1 MLVDLDYFYAQV
13 EEKRDPSIKDKPV
26 VVCVYSGRTEESGV
40 VATANYI
47 ARKYGVKSG
56 IPIVLAKKRLDGVD
70 SVFIRM
76 DHDYYKQVSDRIMV
90 ILKSGSDGFEQMGID
105 EAYLDISQR
114 SGLSYQRA
122 AEIARS
128 IKGNMKN
135 QEGMTCSIGV
145 GPNKLVAKIASDV
158 VKPDGLTV
166 VRPEEVLQ
174 FLYPMPVDRVVGVGK
189 KTSERLERMG
199 IRTIGELA
207 ALDVQRLMEEFGD
220 SLGTYLH
227 NASKGM
233 DEDPI
238 RERGDAES
246 ISRIA
251 TLKEDTRDIDL
262 ILQRTDQL
270 CLEVHERLLQRGL
283 SFKAVAVVTV
293 MEDLTIRSRTKTFE
307 GATDDLGVL
316 KRAVAE
322 LFEKLLE
329 DSNHKVRRAG
339 VKVSNLVAEK
349 KVQRELTSFF

>member
-13 EEKRDPSIKDKPV
+13 EEKRNPSIKDKPV

-56 IPIVLAKKRLDGVD
+56 IPIVLAKKRLNGVD

-90 ILKSGSDGFEQMGID
+90 ILKSGSDSFEQMGID

-114 SGLSYQRA
+114 SGLNYPRA

-128 IKGNMKN
+128 IKEDIKN
-135 QEGMTCSIGV
+135 QEGLTCSVGV

-158 VKPDGLTV
+158 EKPDGLTV
-166 VRPEEVLQ
+166 VRSEQVLQ
-174 FLYPMPVDRVVGVGK
+174 FLYPLPVDRVVGVGR

-207 ALDVQRLMEEFGD
+207 TLDVQRLMEEFGD

-251 TLKEDTRDIDL
+251 TLKQDTRDINL
-262 ILQRTDQL
+262 IMQRADQL

-283 SFKAVAVVTV
+283 GFKAVAVIAV

-307 GATDDLGVL
+307 VVTDDLGVL
-316 KRAVAE
+316 QE
-322 LFEKLLE
+322 LWR
-329 DSNHKVRRAG
+329 SSSGNCWRIRTARCG
-339 VKVSNLVAEK
+339 GLV
-349 KVQRELTSFF
+349 